1 VFPGRWPS
9 GAHEVRLRLRHRLIS
24 FLGRTVR
31 LRPLR
36 KNTDKRPPGT
46 ASAVLE
52 ALLCGPSSLFGRA
65 LVFTTLA
72 VTTPSFAQQST
83 RVAPAD
89 IVILHAKVFTLDTT
103 NPWAQGVAIRKGKI
117 VAVGRQEEVE
127 RMRGIGTRVIDAGA
141 RVVIPG
147 LTDCH
152 VHFYPGSTSLRMPNL
167 EDAKSVADILKILT
181 GYAKENPG
189 NDWIVARGW
198 DYSIFG
204 ARSLPDR
211 SDLDGTFLNR
221 PVFLESY
228 DSHAVWVN
236 SKALSIAGITKD
248 TPNPRN
254 GWIVHDPKS
263 GDPTGV
269 LLEDADRLV
278 RKFLPEPREVD
289 KLIALRAGIKLAS
302 RYGITRVQSAGEDFP
317 VLSLLQQIREEGQL
331 TVRFQVAYSL
341 PEYQLR
347 PQDLDTLEAARKKFR
362 DDWIEANA
370 VKFNLDGVIEAHTA
384 AMIEP
389 YTDDPSTSGSLFWD
403 VPEYKAA
410 VAELDK
416 RDIQVYTHA
425 IGDLA
430 VRTALDAY
438 EEAAHKNHSK
448 GRRHRVEHIETIAPQ
463 DVWRFGKLA
472 VLASMQPLR
481 SYPDEDT
488 LKVWVPAVGPDRAS
502 RAWAWNSIGD
512 GGGRYVFGSDW
523 PMASLNPFAGIQT
536 AVTRQTEMGKPP
548 GGFVA
553 KQRLT
558 VGQAVEAYTLGAA
571 FAGHRE
577 KTEGSI
583 VVGKVADLIVLDRNI
598 FEVEAH
604 SINKTTVVLTIVGGK
619 IVYEPSA
626 P

>member
-1 VFPGRWPS
+1 M
-9 GAHEVRLRLRHRLIS
+9 RLRYRLIP
-24 FLGRTVR
+24 FLAR

-36 KNTDKRPPGT
+36 KNADKCPPELACRAEARAQACACTAAKALFRP
-46 ASAVLE
+46 S
-52 ALLCGPSSLFGRA
+52 ALLSGA
-65 LVFTTLA
+65 LAFTTLA
-72 VTTPSFAQQST
+72 LATPSFAQYSA

-89 IVILHAKVFTLDTT
+89 IVIIHAKVFTVDTT
-103 NPWAQGVAIRKGKI
+103 KPWAQGVAIRKGKI
-117 VAVGRQEEVE
+117 VAVGRDEEVE

-141 RVVIPG
+141 KLVLPG

-152 VHFYPGSTSLRMPNL
+152 VHFYPGSMSLRVPNL
-167 EDAKSVADILKILT
+167 QDAKSIADILKILT
-181 GYAKENPG
+181 DYAKENPG

-198 DYSIFG
+198 DYTMFG
-204 ARSLPDR
+204 SRTLPDR

-228 DSHAVWVN
+228 DSHAVWLN

-254 GWIVHDPKS
+254 GWILHDPKS
-263 GDPTGV
+263 GEPTGV
-269 LLEDADRLV
+269 LLEDGDRLV

-289 KLIALRAGIKLAS
+289 KLLALRAGIKLAN
-302 RYGITRVQSAGEDFP
+302 RYGITRVHSAGEDFAILP
-317 VLSLLQQIREEGQL
+317 LLQQIREEGQL
-331 TVRFQVAYSL
+331 SVRFRVAYRL
-341 PEYQLR
+341 PEYELR
-347 PQDLDTLEAARKKFR
+347 PQDLDAIEAAHKKFR
-362 DDWIEANA
+362 DDWIEAGT
-370 VKFNLDGVIEAHTA
+370 VKFKLDGVIEAHTA

-389 YTDDPSTSGSLFWD
+389 YTDDPSTQGSLFWD
-403 VPEYKAA
+403 VPTYQAA
-410 VAELDK
+410 VTALDK

-448 GRRHRVEHIETIAPQ
+448 DHRHRVEHIETIAPS

-472 VLASMQPLR
+472 VIASMQPLHC
-481 SYPDEDT
+481 YPDDDT
-488 LKVWVPAVGPDRAS
+488 LKVWVPAVGPERAS

-523 PMASLNPFAGIQT
+523 PIASLNPFAGIQT
-536 AVTRQTEMGKPP
+536 AVTRQTDAGKPL
-548 GGFVA
+548 GGFVP

-583 VVGKVADLIVLDRNI
+583 VVGKVADLIMLDRNI
-598 FEVEAH
+598 FEVEAR
-604 SINKTTVVLTIVGGK
+604 SIDKANVVLTMVGGK
-619 IVYEPSA
+619 IVYEPNA

>member
-1 VFPGRWPS
+1 MTSFFPGAGLSALR
-9 GAHEVRLRLRHRLIS
+9 EVRLRFRHLS
-24 FLGRTVR
+24 FSL
-31 LRPLR
+31 
-36 KNTDKRPPGT
+36 PPALAILAL
-46 ASAVLE
+46 AS
-52 ALLCGPSSLFGRA
+52 
-65 LVFTTLA
+65 LA
-72 VTTPSFAQQST
+72 SAQQST
-83 RVAPAD
+83 RVAPAEV
-89 IVILHAKVFTLDTT
+89 VIIHAKVFTLDTK

-117 VAVGRQEEVE
+117 VAVGRDEEVA

-141 RVVIPG
+141 KVILPG

-152 VHFYPGSTSLRMPNL
+152 VHFYPGSMSLRLPNL
-167 EDAKSVADILKILT
+167 EEAKSVTDILRILT
-181 GYAKENPG
+181 DYAKENPG

-198 DYSIFG
+198 DYSMFG
-204 ARSLPDR
+204 SRNLPDR
-211 SDLDGTFLNR
+211 SDLDPAFLNR

-228 DSHAVWVN
+228 DSHAVWLN

-248 TPNPRN
+248 TPDPPN
-254 GWIVHDPKS
+254 GWIIHDPKS
-263 GDPTGV
+263 GEPTGV

-278 RKFLPEPREVD
+278 RKFLPEPAEVD
-289 KLIALRAGIKLAS
+289 KLLALRAGIKLAN

-317 VLSLLQQIREEGQL
+317 ILPLLAQIREEGQL
-331 TVRFQVAYSL
+331 TVRFEVAYGL

-347 PQDLDTLEAARKKFR
+347 PQDFDALEAAHKKFR
-362 DDWIEANA
+362 DDWLEAGRTA
-370 VKFNLDGVIEAHTA
+370 KLKLDGVIEPHTA

-389 YTDDPSTSGSLFWD
+389 YTNDPSTKGSLFWD
-403 VPEYKAA
+403 VSQYRAA
-410 VAELDK
+410 VTTLDK
-416 RDIQVYTHA
+416 HDIQVYTHA

-448 GRRHRVEHIETIAPQ
+448 DRRHRVEHIETIAPQ

-472 VLASMQPLR
+472 VIASMQPLR
-481 SYPDEDT
+481 SYPDDDI
-488 LKVWVPAVGPDRAS
+488 LKIWVPTVGPDRAA
-502 RAWAWNSIGD
+502 RAWAWNSIGE

-523 PMASLNPFAGIQT
+523 PIASLNPFAGIQS
-536 AVTRQTEMGKPP
+536 AVTRQTDAGKPP
-548 GGFVA
+548 GGFVP

-583 VVGKVADLIVLDRNI
+583 VVGKVADLIMLDRNI
-598 FEVEAH
+598 FEVETR
-604 SINKTTVVLTIVGGK
+604 SIEKTNVVLTIVGGK
-619 IVYEPSA
+619 IVYEPNA